1 MCRPKRR
8 TRSQARNKHPRSQN
22 KNRVRGCAT
31 HPTLKHRGRLKSIQT
46 AFQTASSFCR
56 AVGLNFFF

>member
-22 KNRVRGCAT
+22 KNRVRGRAT
-31 HPTLKHRGRLKSIQT
+31 HPTLKHRGRLKT
-46 AFQTASSFCR
+46 ANAARILTIPPNPTQPHP
-56 AVGLNFFF
+56 